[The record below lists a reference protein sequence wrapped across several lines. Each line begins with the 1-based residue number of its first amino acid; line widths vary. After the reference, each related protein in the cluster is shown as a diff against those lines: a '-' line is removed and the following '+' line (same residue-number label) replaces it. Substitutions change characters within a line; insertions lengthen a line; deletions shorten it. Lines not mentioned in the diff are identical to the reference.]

1 MNNTSKDEEGEDME
15 PEYDYSQ
22 GVRGK
27 FYSPDT
33 VLHLPIYLDP
43 DVEQYIRALAGK
55 TGHKTDELVNEWL
68 RNTIGILRSVE

>member
-15 PEYDYSQ
+15 PEYDFSQ

-33 VLHLPIYLDP
+33 VLHLPIYPDP
-43 DVEQYIRALAGK
+43 DVEQYIRA
-55 TGHKTDELVNEWL
+55 
-68 RNTIGILRSVE
+68 